1 MTFRPHRPFF
11 DEGVIVTSGD
21 RNQDAEAPISAA
33 ARAEAGAAQQRP
45 DQDRD
50 VDGDGGQRWDGPPL
64 ENDGD

>member
-1 MTFRPHRPFF
+1 MTFRPHRPLF

-45 DQDRD
+45 GQDRD
-50 VDGDGGQRWDGPPL
+50 VDGDGGQRWDGPAP
-64 ENDGD
+64 EDDGD